1 MSFEATE
8 ELVRKLKDV
17 RRFCNEIKCD
27 EKSET
32 VMIEAVGDM
41 VSATASILI
50 AAKQGRYGRIPTLK
64 EFNEENP

>member
-8 ELVRKLKDV
+8 ELVRKLKEV

-50 AAKQGRYGRIPTLK
+50 AAKQGRYGHLPTLQ
-64 EFNEENP
+64 EFNEVNP